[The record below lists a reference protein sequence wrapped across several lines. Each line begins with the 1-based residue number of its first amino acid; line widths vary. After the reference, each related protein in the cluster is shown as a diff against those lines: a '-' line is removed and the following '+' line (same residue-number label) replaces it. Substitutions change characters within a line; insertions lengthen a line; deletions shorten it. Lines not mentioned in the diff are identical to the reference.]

1 MKAIEFLAVFTA
13 GALIGTGVTRLLYGN
28 SDFANFINNGA
39 GLKSGGGCGCKK
51 THIAPSVVCNV
62 PKFDPRTGT
71 I

>member
-1 MKAIEFLAVFTA
+1 MKAIEFLAVFAA

-28 SDFANFINNGA
+28 SDFATFINNGA
-39 GLKSGGGCGCKK
+39 GLNGGGCGCKK
-51 THIAPSVVCNV
+51 KYIAPSVTCNV